1 RGFKLGT
8 MHIAVEG
15 CSHGELDTIYDAIL
29 RLQEIHNLKVD
40 LLLCC
45 GDFQA
50 VRNEGDLKCMA
61 VPLKFMNMCDFYK
74 YHSGEKVAPILTIFI
89 GGNHEASNYLQE
101 HPYGGWVA
109 PNIYYLGYASI
120 VKYGGLR
127 IGGMSGIY
135 KGHDYL
141 KGHFEKPPYSQDT
154 IRSIYHVR
162 NLDVFRL
169 KQLSGNMDIF
179 MSHDW
184 PRGIYA
190 HGNKEKLIRK
200 KAFFREEIEKNTL
213 GSRAAEDLLKKM
225 QPNYWFSGHLHV
237 KFPALVKHQDDNS
250 SKPKTTKFLAL
261 DKCLPRRE
269 FLQIV
274 QIPHDTS
281 LPLEFS
287 HDAEWLTILR
297 LTNQLLSTQAKNVY
311 MPGPGSEE
319 RYQFTPSESEIKE
332 TIELMNGDLT
342 IPVGSFVR
350 TAQTYNASK
359 GKPKMNLVQMPK
371 PVLNPTTIAFCDKL
385 GIDDPLALLL
395 GAKKKAN
402 SSPRSSRFNESELNI
417 TLDNSKISYVPDESP
432 ESDEDNDCDILVEM
446 KHTREDSIRHDEA
459 FEVSLSPIRR
469 CDSNG
474 LSSTSTS
481 GSTDSLPAAS
491 SPRIFF
497 GKRKGLSLSQPKS
510 TPGGGGSS
518 SSSSSSPLAA
528 SLPDS
533 SSSLDE
539 CESRSEPRSESSP
552 IRSPQHKR
560 DLEEADSADSTEA
573 HEAVPTP
580 PSSAGSLHG
589 ENKKLFKRRNQ
600 SLYSSAE
607 DE

>member
-1 RGFKLGT
+1 

-29 RLQEIHNLKVD
+29 RLQEIHSLKVD

-61 VPLKFMNMCDFYK
+61 VPLKFMNICDFYK

-109 PNIYYLGYASI
+109 PNIYYLGYAG
-120 VKYGGLR
+120 VVNYGGLR

-141 KGHFEKPPYSQDT
+141 KGHFEKPPYSKDT
-154 IRSIYHVR
+154 IRSVYHVR
-162 NLDVFRL
+162 NLEVFKL
-169 KQLSGNMDIF
+169 KQLSGNMDLF

-190 HGNKEKLIRK
+190 HGNKEKLLRK
-200 KAFFREEIEKNTL
+200 KTFFREEVEKNTL
-213 GSRAAEDLLKKM
+213 GSRAAEDLLNKM
-225 QPNYWFSGHLHV
+225 RPNYWFSGHLHV
-237 KFPALVKHQDDNS
+237 KFPALVKHPDDDS

-281 LPLEFS
+281 LPLELS

-297 LTNQLLSTQAKNVY
+297 LTNHLLSTHSKMVY
-311 MPGPGSEE
+311 MPGPGSDE
-319 RYQFTPSESEIKE
+319 RYQFTPTESEIQE
-332 TIELMNGDLT
+332 TKELMNGDLT
-342 IPVGSFVR
+342 IPVSSFVS

-359 GKPKMNLVQMPK
+359 GKPKMNMVQMPK
-371 PVLNPTTIAFCDKL
+371 AVLNPSTIAFCGKL

-402 SSPRSSRFNESELNI
+402 SSPRSSRFNESEANI
-417 TLDNSKISYVPDESP
+417 TLDNSKMSYVPDESP
-432 ESDEDNDCDILVEM
+432 ESDEDDDCDIMVEM
-446 KHTREDSIRHDEA
+446 RHTLDDSSNHDEA
-459 FEVSLSPIRR
+459 LEICLSPIKRL
-469 CDSNG
+469 DSTG
-474 LSSTSTS
+474 ARLSGSTSTS

-491 SPRIFF
+491 SPRIFV
-497 GKRKGLSLSQPKS
+497 GRKKGLSLSQPKS
-510 TPGGGGSS
+510 DA
-518 SSSSSSPLAA
+518 SSSSPLATT
-528 SLPDS
+528 LPDS

-539 CESRSEPRSESSP
+539 SEEPRSDSMSEPQSEYSSP
-552 IRSPQHKR
+552 MRSPQHKR
-560 DLEEADSADSTEA
+560 EVEEIDSADSTEP
-573 HEAVPTP
+573 EACLKVIPTP
-580 PSSAGSLHG
+580 PSSTDPLPSPSTG
-589 ENKKLFKRRNQ
+589 EKKKFKRRNQ
-600 SLYSSAE
+600 SMYSSTE